1 MELLW
6 IVLFALLCVAV
17 GGLVVACDA
26 LSTTEVAPPSK
37 GGA

>member
-6 IVLFALLCVAV
+6 IVLFALLCAGV

-26 LSTTEVAPPSK
+26 LSPTEPLAPSK